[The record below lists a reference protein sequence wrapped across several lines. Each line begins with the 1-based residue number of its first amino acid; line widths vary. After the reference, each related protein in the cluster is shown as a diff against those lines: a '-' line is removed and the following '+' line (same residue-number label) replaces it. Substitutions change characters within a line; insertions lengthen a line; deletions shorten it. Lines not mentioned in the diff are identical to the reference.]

1 MENKRVKMCEVLKVL
16 PPYLD
21 NNEYFNHAFRNLI
34 KECREFVLL
43 QFANPQY
50 QACQLN
56 V

>member
-34 KECREFVLL
+34 KECREFVLGNIY
-43 QFANPQY
+43 FY
-50 QACQLN
+50 TRH
-56 V
+56 